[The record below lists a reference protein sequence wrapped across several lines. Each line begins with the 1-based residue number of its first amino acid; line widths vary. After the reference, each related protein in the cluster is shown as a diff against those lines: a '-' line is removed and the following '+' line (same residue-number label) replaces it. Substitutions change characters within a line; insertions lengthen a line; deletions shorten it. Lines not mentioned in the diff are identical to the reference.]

1 VILNLIKNALKFT
14 RSGRIDLRAYFDYD
28 ASHLCVAVRD
38 TGIGI
43 KQEDLGKLFSMF
55 GKLQRTASMNSEG
68 IGLGLQIC
76 KQLVE
81 QNGGQIKVTMEAIR
95 DESVNW
101 DAVSNS
107 LFSQDGDSDGPI
119 EI

>member
-1 VILNLIKNALKFT
+1 MIKNALKFT

-43 KQEDLGKLFSMF
+43 KQEDLGKLFSLF

-81 QNGGQIKVTMEAIR
+81 
-95 DESVNW
+95 
-101 DAVSNS
+101 
-107 LFSQDGDSDGPI
+107 
-119 EI
+119 